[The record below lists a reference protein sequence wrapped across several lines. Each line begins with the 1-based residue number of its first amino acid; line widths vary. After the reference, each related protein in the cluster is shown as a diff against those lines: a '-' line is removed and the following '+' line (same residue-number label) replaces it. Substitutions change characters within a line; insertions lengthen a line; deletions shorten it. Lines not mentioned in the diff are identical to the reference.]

1 MRAAVI
7 RSASPSSRDKGD
19 PHYCFRSLDSMKF
32 RSGAVVWA
40 LIVCGLVPGVFW
52 KPACSGSRSKFPV
65 VVAKVFRTK
74 FYDPLPS
81 MLLLPTV
88 CLSFVLLQDG
98 ARSDL
103 RCFLHELADTISC
116 WTQYVFSSWTKS
128 FFLHE
133 VFVENSSCHQTNFLA
148 VVKIRHSDWR
158 NESWSLAWEWTKA
171 FGFQILD
178 SCNQSS

>member
-7 RSASPSSRDKGD
+7 RLASPSSRDKGD
-19 PHYCFRSLDSMKF
+19 PHYCFRSLDSMNL
-32 RSGAVVWA
+32 RSGQVLWA
-40 LIVCGLVPGVFW
+40 LIVCRLVLGVFW
-52 KPACSGSRSKFPV
+52 QPVCSGSRSKFPV

-98 ARSDL
+98 PRSDL
-103 RCFLHELADTISC
+103 RCHLHKLAVEISC
-116 WTQYVFSSWTKS
+116 CAQYVFSSCTKS

-133 VFVENSSCHQTNFLA
+133 VFVEISSCHQTKFP
-148 VVKIRHSDWR
+148 VVTTLWFRFFFMKLRVLPWCPEPLCVFYI
-158 NESWSLAWEWTKA
+158 
-171 FGFQILD
+171 FM
-178 SCNQSS
+178 SCII

>member
-19 PHYCFRSLDSMKF
+19 PHYCFRSLDSMKL

-40 LIVCGLVPGVFW
+40 LMVCRFVPGVFW
-52 KPACSGSRSKFPV
+52 QAVCSGSRSKFPV
-65 VVAKVFRTK
+65 VVAKVFCTK
-74 FYDPLPS
+74 FYGPLPS
-81 MLLLPTV
+81 MLLLPTD
-88 CLSFVLLQDG
+88 CLSFVLLKDG

-103 RCFLHELADTISC
+103 RCFLYELAVAISC
-116 WTQYVFSSWTKS
+116 CAQYVFSSWTKS
-128 FFLHE
+128 FFLYE
-133 VFVENSSCHQTNFLA
+133 VFVEISSCHQTKFLA

-158 NESWSLAWEWTKA
+158 NELWSLAGEWTKA